1 MWVANVGQEQNMASN
16 PRTHI
21 AIIGAP
27 MDLGAGRRG
36 VDMGPSAIR
45 LAGLY
50 EKVTSLG
57 YSVEDL
63 GNIDVPQPE
72 SVTPG
77 TEKAR
82 YLPQIAEACTHIAE
96 RVGEA
101 MSNNKFPIV
110 LGGDHSIAVGTV
122 AGVASH
128 MQQQG
133 QKIGLIWIDAHSDM
147 NTPESSPSGNVHG
160 MPLACLTGNGPAE
173 LTGILG
179 FTPKVRPENV
189 AIIGLRSV
197 DAAERFIV
205 KQTGVKAFTMREID
219 ERGLRSVMEEA
230 IRVAS
235 EGTAGFHLSLDMDS
249 VDPQEAPGVGTPVK
263 GGMTYREAHL
273 AMETVCDCGS
283 LLSMEVVEV
292 NPVIDEQNRTAS
304 LAVELVMSVLGKRI
318 L

>member
-1 MWVANVGQEQNMASN
+1 
-16 PRTHI
+16 
-21 AIIGAP
+21 
-27 MDLGAGRRG
+27 
-36 VDMGPSAIR
+36 
-45 LAGLY
+45 
-50 EKVTSLG
+50 
-57 YSVEDL
+57 
-63 GNIDVPQPE
+63 
-72 SVTPG
+72 
-77 TEKAR
+77 
-82 YLPQIAEACTHIAE
+82 
-96 RVGEA
+96 
-101 MSNNKFPIV
+101 
-110 LGGDHSIAVGTV
+110 
-122 AGVASH
+122 
-128 MQQQG
+128 
-133 QKIGLIWIDAHSDM
+133 
-147 NTPESSPSGNVHG
+147 
-160 MPLACLTGNGPAE
+160 
-173 LTGILG
+173 
-179 FTPKVRPENV
+179 
-189 AIIGLRSV
+189 V

-273 AMETVCDCGS
+273 AMETVCDCNS